1 MALIYVLLAM
11 QTRDS
16 ADRQRTAFEV
26 VQVEEG
32 QPFPD
37 FDGFVE
43 TSIVALFRTKKA
55 AMAECGMRVSAE
67 LRESRA
73 SVGISTT
80 FARSKPL
87 RASEI
92 VKWMDDE
99 IESFKADQWTAMSAQ
114 S

>member
-1 MALIYVLLAM
+1 MALIYVLLSM

-16 ADRQRTAFEV
+16 AGQRRTAFEI

-43 TSIVALFRTKKA
+43 TSIVALFRTQRA

-67 LRESRA
+67 LRA
-73 SVGISTT
+73 SHTSLGISTT
-80 FARSKPL
+80 LARSKPL

-92 VKWMDDE
+92 VEWMDDE
-99 IESFKADQWTAMSAQ
+99 LESFKADHWAAMCAQ